1 MKTLFAI
8 QLFLFLLT
16 SLITVNVFGQT
27 LPANP
32 GGDPLLAVD
41 SVAQT
46 CNIKSLNSNL
56 KEARND
62 SSSKN
67 HLPQLG
73 KTLQYATA
81 DNHEKKQEQPLKSNA
96 ATTLS
101 AYYR

>member
-27 LPANP
+27 LPDP